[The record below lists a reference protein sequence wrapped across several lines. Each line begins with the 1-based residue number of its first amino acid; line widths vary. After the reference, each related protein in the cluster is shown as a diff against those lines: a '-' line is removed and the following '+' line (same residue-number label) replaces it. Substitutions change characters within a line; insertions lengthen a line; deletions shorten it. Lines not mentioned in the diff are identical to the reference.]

1 MREVPFSIVDTHG
14 KRWAQILDVDQQIK
28 LFLPKL
34 VETLGLPRELNY
46 VLVPK
51 GADLPLDNR
60 RTLASHRVPP
70 AAELFL
76 RPLRDQILKMFLD
89 QLYDEAKDYAK
100 DKLIDLAKDKL
111 KQILD
116 LDPAYPDP
124 LRLKEQLLGSAARP
138 PVQQRPA
145 QQFQPKPKSN
155 TGCIV
160 GGILGGG
167 AVLLGG
173 TVVAVIA
180 IAVIVNALSNPS
192 TNGGYSGEP
201 SLGTGDVQ
209 ITLRWDAPADLDL
222 HVYDPYQEEIWYD
235 HRSSGSGGIL
245 DVDANAGCSPMMDNP
260 VENIFW
266 PYGGA
271 PGGSYNV
278 YVVYFRDCGAYGPV
292 SYEITIRQNDQ
303 VYDVISG
310 TVYDVGEY
318 QFVTSFYR

>member
-14 KRWAQILDVDQQIK
+14 KRWAQMLDVDQQIK

-34 VETLGLPRELNY
+34 AETLGLPRELNY

-51 GADLPLDNR
+51 GADLPLDAR
-60 RTLASHRVPP
+60 RTLADHRVPP
-70 AAELFL
+70 GAELFL
-76 RPLRDQILKMFLD
+76 RPLRDQVLKMFLD
-89 QLYDEAKDYAK
+89 QLYDQAKDYAK

-124 LRLKEQLLGSAARP
+124 LRLKEQLLVSAARP
-138 PVQQRPA
+138 PVQPRPA
-145 QQFQPKPKSN
+145 QQFLSKPKPN
-155 TGCIV
+155 TGWIV

-173 TVVAVIA
+173 AVVAVVA
-180 IAVIVNALSNPS
+180 IVLVVNALSNPS
-192 TNGGYSGEP
+192 NNGGP
-201 SLGTGDVQ
+201 VLGTGDVQ
-209 ITLRWDAPADLDL
+209 ITLRWDASADLDL
-222 HVYDPYQEEIWYD
+222 HVYDPYQEEIWYN
-235 HRSSGSGGIL
+235 HRTSGSGGNL
-245 DVDANAGCSPMMDNP
+245 DVDANAGCNSMMDHP
-260 VENIFW
+260 VENVFW

-271 PGGSYNV
+271 PGGSYSL

-310 TVYDVGEY
+310 TVYEVGEY